1 MQFVAVTRCR
11 IISLMFSLIH
21 TFFGNVLECTSNRS
35 YAHIYA
41 VYSIYK
47 ERKKTDRRTKVAL
60 LKNWTEWDG
69 KHLNKMCEWVSV
81 SAIECTNGFFSFT
94 YLSSYMWTKKTR
106 KSFCS
111 FYNHTVRSNVFVYG
125 SMWAFVSSS
134 STHMQHAFSP
144 VVSDAYKNISANRF
158 LFALFTISFLSLFF
172 AFSRVRRN

>member
-1 MQFVAVTRCR
+1 MSLNAHQIVHMHTYMQSIAFTKRGKKLTVEQKWRCW
-11 IISLMFSLIH
+11 
-21 TFFGNVLECTSNRS
+21 
-35 YAHIYA
+35 
-41 VYSIYK
+41 
-47 ERKKTDRRTKVAL
+47 KT
-60 LKNWTEWDG
+60 G
-69 KHLNKMCEWVSV
+69 LNEMANTWIKCVSEWVWV
-81 SAIECTNGFFSFT
+81 LLNAQTVFLPLHIWVRICEQ
-94 YLSSYMWTKKTR
+94 KKTR